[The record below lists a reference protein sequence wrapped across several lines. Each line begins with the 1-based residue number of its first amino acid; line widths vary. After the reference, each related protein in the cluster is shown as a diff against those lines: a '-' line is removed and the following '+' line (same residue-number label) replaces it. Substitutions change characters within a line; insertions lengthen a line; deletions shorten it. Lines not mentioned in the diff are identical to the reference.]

1 MLDLTPVYAVI
12 RFAGSEA
19 LEFLQRQLSN
29 DIMLLGPEI
38 AQVNAYL
45 TPKTQIRL
53 MLENQSFNADG
64 LPSILG
70 VRMGITV
77 SW

>member
-1 MLDLTPVYAVI
+1 MSGD
-12 RFAGSEA
+12 GSWLFRIGA
-19 LEFLQRQLSN
+19 
-29 DIMLLGPEI
+29 
-38 AQVNAYL
+38 NAYL

-64 LPSILG
+64 LPSIFG
-70 VRMGITV
+70 IRTGITI